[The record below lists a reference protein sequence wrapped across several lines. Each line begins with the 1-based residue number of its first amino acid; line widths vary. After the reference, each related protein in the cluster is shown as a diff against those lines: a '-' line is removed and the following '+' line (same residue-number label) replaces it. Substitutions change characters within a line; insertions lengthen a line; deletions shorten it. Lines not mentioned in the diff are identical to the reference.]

1 MKFKVFATPAA
12 QAQIRKLGACR
23 RANREKN
30 PTAFSEGMRRV
41 RLLLSE
47 QPYVGTPVSEPDI
60 VGLRSYPIRPTPYL
74 VFYVP
79 DAAKQIVMIEAVHS
93 SIVQG
98 GPKIRPQ

>member
-1 MKFKVFATPAA
+1 MKFKVFATPSA
-12 QAQIRKLGACR
+12 QAQIRKLGAWW

-30 PTAFSEGMRRV
+30 PKAFSDGMRRV

-47 QPYVGTPVSEPDI
+47 QPYIGTHVSEPDI
-60 VGLRSYPIRPTPYL
+60 VGLRSYPIKPTPYL
-74 VFYVP
+74 VFYVL
-79 DAAKQIVMIEAVHS
+79 DVAKEIVMIEAVHS